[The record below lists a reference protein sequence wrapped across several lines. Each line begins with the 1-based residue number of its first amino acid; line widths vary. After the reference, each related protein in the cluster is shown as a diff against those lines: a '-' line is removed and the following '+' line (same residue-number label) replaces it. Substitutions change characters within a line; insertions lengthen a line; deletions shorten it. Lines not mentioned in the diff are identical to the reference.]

1 MQTINMH
8 EAKTHLSHLMMASQG
23 ESFMIAKAGKSL
35 VKVLPIELQ
44 DIEQTQCLGF
54 MLGECQ
60 VPDNFDTM
68 LRDEIQALLAQAAT
82 EDMMLLSADNQLH
95 AYGFSVMAV

>member
-8 EAKTHLSHLMMASQG
+8 EAKTHLSHLVMLASQG
-23 ESFMIAKAGKSL
+23 EPFIIAKAGKPL
-35 VKVLPIELQ
+35 VKVVPIEAKDL
-44 DIEQTQCLGF
+44 TQSQRLGF

-68 LRDEIQALLAQAAT
+68 LRDEIQALFEGQ
-82 EDMMLLSADNQLH
+82 
-95 AYGFSVMAV
+95 